1 MENLL
6 IALIVIDIVL
16 RIAFAIFTNVI
27 DANASVQPMVY
38 SNPSK
43 SEFAGLIDF

>member
-6 IALIVIDIVL
+6 IALIIIDIVL
-16 RIAFAIFTNVI
+16 RIGFTIFTNVI
-27 DANASVQPMVY
+27 DSNSSVQPRVY
-38 SNPSK
+38 SNPAK